1 MNGPVVGSS
10 PQIPEVMKI
19 PSEYSMLLPMQR
31 GAKGENV
38 HLVQE
43 WLSLNGV
50 QLRADGDF
58 GPATEASIRKFQTK
72 AKLQP
77 TGIVDEY
84 TLRALIA
91 PLNRACKPLTTTA
104 ETYSQRVVAAARN
117 HLREHP
123 REIGGQNKGPWVR
136 LYTNGK
142 EGAAYPWCAAL
153 VSYLLGQA
161 AESMKHPV
169 MPIKGSLSCDELA
182 NQAKAAEKF
191 VTEDQ
196 LREGA
201 RPYSELVP
209 GTIFLVRNKAKANDW
224 MHTGIVTGVM
234 NEYFETIEGNT
245 NDDGDREGYE
255 VCRRLRGFGQ
265 MDFIL
270 LG

>member
-1 MNGPVVGSS
+1 
-10 PQIPEVMKI
+10 MKI
-19 PSEYSMLLPMQR
+19 PSEYSMLLPLQR
-31 GAKGENV
+31 GANGKDV
-38 HLVQE
+38 RLVQE

-50 QLRADGDF
+50 QLRADGDY
-58 GPATEASIRKFQTK
+58 GPATEASVRKFQTK

-91 PLNRACKPLTTTA
+91 PLNRVCKPLTTTA

-123 REIGGQNKGPWVR
+123 REMGGQNKGPWVR
-136 LYTNGK
+136 LYTGGK
-142 EGAAYPWCAAL
+142 EGAAYPWCAAFVTFL
-153 VSYLLGQA
+153 MSQA
-161 AESMKHPV
+161 AESLKLAA
-169 MPIKGSLSCDELA
+169 MPIRGSLSCDELA
-182 NQAKAAEKF
+182 SQAKAVDKF
-191 VTEDQ
+191 VAESE
-196 LREGA
+196 LRSGKNA
-201 RPYSELVP
+201 RTELVP
-209 GTIFLVRNKAKANDW
+209 GTIFLVRSKTNANDW

-234 NEYFETIEGNT
+234 HDYFETIEGNT

-255 VCRRLRGFGQ
+255 VCRRLRGFGH

>member
-1 MNGPVVGSS
+1 
-10 PQIPEVMKI
+10 MKI
-19 PSEYSMLLPMQR
+19 PSEYTMLLPLQR
-31 GAKGENV
+31 GSKGNEV

-58 GPATEASIRKFQTK
+58 GPATEASVRKFQTK
-72 AKLQP
+72 VKLQP
-77 TGIVDEY
+77 TGVVDEY

-104 ETYSQRVVAAARN
+104 ETFSQRVVAAARN

-136 LYTNGK
+136 LYTHGK
-142 EGAAYPWCAAL
+142 EGAAYPWCAAF
-153 VSYLLGQA
+153 VTYLLQQA
-161 AESMKHPV
+161 AESMRLPS

-182 NQAKAAEKF
+182 SQAKAADRFISDDDIKNGDRSR
-191 VTEDQ
+191 T
-196 LREGA
+196 
-201 RPYSELVP
+201 ELVP
-209 GTIFLVRNKAKANDW
+209 GTIFLVRNKKNANDW
-224 MHTGIVTGVM
+224 LHTGIVTGVM

-255 VCRRLRGFGQ
+255 VCRRLRGFGH

>member
-1 MNGPVVGSS
+1 
-10 PQIPEVMKI
+10 MKI
-19 PSEYSMLLPMQR
+19 PSEYSMLLPLQR
-31 GAKGENV
+31 GAKSKDV
-38 HLVQE
+38 HLIQE

-58 GPATEASIRKFQTK
+58 GPATEASVMKFQTK
-72 AKLQP
+72 VKLQP

-104 ETYSQRVVAAARN
+104 ETFSQRVVAAARN

-136 LYTNGK
+136 LYTHGK
-142 EGAAYPWCAAL
+142 EGPDYPWCAAFVTFL
-153 VSYLLGQA
+153 MAQA
-161 AESMKHPV
+161 AESMKHPA
-169 MPIKGSLSCDELA
+169 MPIKGSLSCDTLVS
-182 NQAKAAEKF
+182 QAKAAGRF
-191 VTEDQ
+191 VTEDE
-196 LREGA
+196 LRSGE
-201 RPYSELVP
+201 RSRTELVP
-209 GTIFLVRNKAKANDW
+209 GTIFLVRNKKNDNDW
-224 MHTGIVTGVM
+224 LHTGIVTGVM
-234 NEYFETIEGNT
+234 NDYFESIEGNT

-255 VCRRLRGFGQ
+255 VCRRLRGYGN

>member
-1 MNGPVVGSS
+1 
-10 PQIPEVMKI
+10 
-19 PSEYSMLLPMQR
+19 MLLPMQR
-31 GAKGENV
+31 GANGKEV
-38 HLVQE
+38 CLVQE
-43 WLSLNGV
+43 WLSLNGT
-50 QLRADGDF
+50 QLKADGDY

-91 PLNRACKPLTTTA
+91 PLARACKPLTTTA
-104 ETYSQRVVAAARN
+104 ETYSQRLVAAARN

-142 EGAAYPWCAAL
+142 EGAAYPWCAAF
-153 VSYLLGQA
+153 VTYLMKQA
-161 AESMKHPV
+161 AESIKVNPT
-169 MPIKGSLSCDELA
+169 MPIKGSLSCDDLA
-182 NQAKAAEKF
+182 SQAKAADRFIAEADLKAG
-191 VTEDQ
+191 T
-196 LREGA
+196 RA
-201 RPYSELVP
+201 RTELVP
-209 GTIFLVRNKAKANDW
+209 GTIFLVRNKKNPSDW
-224 MHTGIVTGVM
+224 MHTGIVTAVM
-234 NEYFETIEGNT
+234 NDYFEAIEGNT

-255 VCRRLRGFGQ
+255 VCRRLRGFGH